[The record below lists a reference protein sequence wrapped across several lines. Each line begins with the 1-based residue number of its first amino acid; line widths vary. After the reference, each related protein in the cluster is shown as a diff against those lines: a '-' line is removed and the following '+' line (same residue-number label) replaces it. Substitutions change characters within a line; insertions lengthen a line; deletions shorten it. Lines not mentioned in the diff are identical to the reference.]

1 MFTTLVR
8 GRFKQ
13 DIKNNKQKEN
23 TGKFYL
29 IKMKTSLR
37 ELDDKSESETDI

>member
-13 DIKNNKQKEN
+13 DTKNTKQKEN
-23 TGKFYL
+23 IGKFCL

-37 ELDDKSESETDI
+37 ELDDKSQSETDI